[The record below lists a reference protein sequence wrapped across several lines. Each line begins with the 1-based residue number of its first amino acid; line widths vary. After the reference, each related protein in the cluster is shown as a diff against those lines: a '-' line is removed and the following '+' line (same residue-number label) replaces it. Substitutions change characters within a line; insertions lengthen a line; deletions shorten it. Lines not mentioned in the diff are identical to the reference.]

1 MSIFSYTSTHGMIKK
16 TPLGDYDDHYPN
28 DDHDDSNADADAD
41 RSSELLLWVQL
52 SLNLI

>member
-28 DDHDDSNADADAD
+28 DDHDDSNADAD